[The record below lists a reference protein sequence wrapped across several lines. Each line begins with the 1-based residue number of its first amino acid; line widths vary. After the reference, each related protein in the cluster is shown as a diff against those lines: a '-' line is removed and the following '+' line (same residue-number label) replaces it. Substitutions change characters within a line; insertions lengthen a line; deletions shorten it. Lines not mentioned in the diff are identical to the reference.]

1 MKVAQDVMIEMP
13 VVRNTDLVTKAR
25 QILRD
30 DSFREIFVE
39 NDKRVITG
47 YIDIT
52 EALRVTAT
60 RSNVTV
66 EGFQKDA
73 PLVKPDDTIEDIA
86 RIMRAFK
93 TDSAAVVDPLG
104 HFLGGLLLSDIFPI
118 IISRHEIQ
126 GTVADVM
133 TRKVVTCS
141 PEDPL
146 QRIYRLMIESGYS
159 GFPVVKKGKLTGFL
173 SRRDLLGDG
182 RVRTALEKDA
192 DIPAERLM
200 VTSVMTTASDEPLT
214 KAAGLLVKYDV
225 SRLPVLDDGRLV
237 GILARHDVLKAFN

>member
-39 NDKRVITG
+39 NEKRILTG

-66 EGFQKDA
+66 EGFQKEA
-73 PLVKPDDTIEDIA
+73 AVVQPESTIEQVA
-86 RIMRAFK
+86 RTMRERR
-93 TDSAAVVDPLG
+93 TDSAAVVDPGG
-104 HFLGGLLLSDIFPI
+104 HLLGGVLLSDLFPI

-141 PEDPL
+141 PDDPL
-146 QRIYRLMIESGYS
+146 QRIYRLMIESGYT
-159 GFPVVKKGKLTGFL
+159 GFPVVRKGKLAGIL
-173 SRRDLLGDG
+173 SRRNLLGDG
-182 RVRTALEKDA
+182 RLRTALENDA
-192 DIPAERLM
+192 EIPAERLM
-200 VTSVMTTASDEPLT
+200 VTQVITTAPDEPLT
-214 KAAGLLVKYDV
+214 RAAGLMVRHDV
-225 SRLPVLDDGRLV
+225 SRLPVLENGRLA
-237 GILARHDVLKAFN
+237 GILDRHDVLKAFS

>member
-13 VVRNTDLVTKAR
+13 VIKNTDLVTKAR

-39 NDKRVITG
+39 NEKRILTG

-66 EGFQKDA
+66 EGFQKEA
-73 PLVKPDDTIEDIA
+73 PSVKPDNTIEEVA
-86 RIMRAFK
+86 RIMREHR
-93 TDSAAVVDPLG
+93 TDSAAVVDPAG
-104 HFLGGLLLSDIFPI
+104 HFLGGVLLSDLFPI
-118 IISRHEIQ
+118 IISRHEIR
-126 GTVADVM
+126 GIVSDVM

-141 PEDPL
+141 PDDPL
-146 QRIYRLMIESGYS
+146 QRIYRLMIESGYT
-159 GFPVVKKGKLTGFL
+159 GFPVVRKGKLAGII

-182 RVRTALEKDA
+182 RIRTALENDA
-192 DIPAERLM
+192 DIPAARLM
-200 VTSVMTTASDEPLT
+200 ISQVATTTPDEPLT
-214 KAAGLLVKYDV
+214 RAAGLMVQRDV
-225 SRLPVLDDGRLV
+225 SRLPVVDNGRLA
-237 GILARHDVLKAFN
+237 GILDRHDVLKAFN